1 MIASGEVS
9 ESLTFSDTQK
19 MPYLQAVIKEGIR
32 IHPAAGLPLQRVVP
46 KGGVKLAGQFFP
58 EGVSSS
64 LYDTMRR
71 FMDGSSSPLLPTED
85 ESTRLSPLLT
95 RHVNT

>member
-32 IHPAAGLPLQRVVP
+32 LHPAAGLPLQRVVP
-46 KGGVKLAGQFFP
+46 KGGIKLAGQFFP
-58 EGVSSS
+58 GGVRTPLCDTMRPFLDRSSSS
-64 LYDTMRR
+64 LPR
-71 FMDGSSSPLLPTED
+71 PVD
-85 ESTRLSPLLT
+85 EQTRLLALLT
-95 RHVNT
+95 KYLNA